1 MSGADIASDTAVLL
15 EVITRLQGHDPLH
28 AWSSH
33 AQGGLALAL
42 SDAGAQRIEA
52 DKARFLK
59 RHLFA
64 DLPAPAIPG
73 GDVPA
78 RWAER
83 IRADLPGIVAFG
95 SGCYLVDPEAL
106 ARAWQPTAR

>member
-1 MSGADIASDTAVLL
+1 MSGADIADDTAVLL
-15 EVITRLQGHDPLH
+15 EVVTHLRDNDPLH
-28 AWSSH
+28 AWSPN
-33 AQGGLALAL
+33 AQGGLARAM

-73 GDVPA
+73 GNVPA